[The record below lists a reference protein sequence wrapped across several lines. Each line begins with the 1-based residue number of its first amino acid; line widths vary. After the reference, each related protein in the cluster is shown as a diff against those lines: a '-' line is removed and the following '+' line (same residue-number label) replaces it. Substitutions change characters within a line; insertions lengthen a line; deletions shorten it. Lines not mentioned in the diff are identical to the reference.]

1 MADSPNPG
9 LQMIQARGIC
19 KSFGHNEVL
28 RNVDLTVSRGE
39 VVVVIGPSGSG
50 KTTLIRTLNGLE
62 TITAGSIVVDGIT
75 LQDEESIK
83 RGKMDRTALRNVRLE
98 LGMVFQRFNLFPTLT
113 ALENVMQGPYR
124 VRRLPKDEAA
134 DRARMLLARMN
145 LAEKA
150 DSYPHEL
157 SGGQQQRVA
166 IARAL
171 AMQPRAMLFDEATSA
186 LDPELIGEVLEV
198 MRKLAADGMT
208 MVIVTH
214 EMAFAAQV
222 ADRVVVMDAGRII
235 EEGPPEIIFK
245 TPAQERTR
253 SFLRAV
259 IDRKVE

>member
-1 MADSPNPG
+1 MDRN
-9 LQMIQARGIC
+9 
-19 KSFGHNEVL
+19 VL
-28 RNVDLTVSRGE
+28 RS
-39 VVVVIGPSGSG
+39 
-50 KTTLIRTLNGLE
+50 
-62 TITAGSIVVDGIT
+62 
-75 LQDEESIK
+75 
-83 RGKMDRTALRNVRLE
+83 VRLE

-124 VRRLPKDEAA
+124 VRGLPKAEAA
-134 DRARMLLARMN
+134 ERAHVLLARMN
-145 LAEKA
+145 LSDKA
-150 DSYPHEL
+150 ASYPHQL

-198 MRKLAADGMT
+198 MRKLAAEGMT

-235 EEGPPEIIFK
+235 EQGPPDIIFK

-253 SFLRAV
+253 TFLRAV

>member
-1 MADSPNPG
+1 MAESPRSP
-9 LQMIQARGIC
+9 LPMIEAHGIC
-19 KSFGHNEVL
+19 KSFGETEVL
-28 RNVDLTVSRGE
+28 KNVDLTVSRGE

-62 TITAGSIVVDGIT
+62 TINAGRIIVDGIT
-75 LQDEESIK
+75 LQDETTIK
-83 RGKMDRTALRNVRLE
+83 RGKMDRNALRNVRLE

-124 VRRLPKDEAA
+124 VRGLPKEEAA
-134 DRARMLLARMN
+134 ERAHALLERMN
-145 LAEKA
+145 LAAKA
-150 DSYPHEL
+150 TSYPHEL

-235 EEGPPEIIFK
+235 EEGPADIIF
-245 TPAQERTR
+245 TAPAQERTR
-253 SFLRAV
+253 TFLRAV